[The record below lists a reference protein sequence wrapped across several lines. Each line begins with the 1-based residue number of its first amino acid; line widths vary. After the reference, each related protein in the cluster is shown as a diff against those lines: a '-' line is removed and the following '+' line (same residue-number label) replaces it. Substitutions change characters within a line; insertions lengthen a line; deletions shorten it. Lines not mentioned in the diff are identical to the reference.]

1 VKWLLPVL
9 VLAGCASMQLVE
21 PGRLTVKDDLSVV
34 ADARWNRLE
43 PATDGTEIWT
53 ADGMAL
59 DTLAF
64 YVVADGE
71 TLGAASSA
79 ETPRWRRGMTPH
91 DVVELYEALVTQEG
105 SIFTLERLAPATF
118 GGEGGFLFEHT
129 TVTRD
134 GPALGGL
141 AYGAVAGGKL
151 YFMSYTAPRGY
162 YYQKHLA
169 AVRAIAA
176 SARITSRENAAY
188 ASP

>member
-1 VKWLLPVL
+1 MRWLLPVL
-9 VLAGCASMQLVE
+9 LLAGCTSMQLVE
-21 PGRLTVKDDLSVV
+21 PGRLSVKEELSVV
-34 ADARWNRLE
+34 ADARWNRVE
-43 PATDGTEIWT
+43 PAPDDTEIWT

-71 TLGAASSA
+71 TLGAASGPD
-79 ETPRWRRGMTPH
+79 TPRWRRGMTPH

-105 SIFTLERLAPATF
+105 SMFTLERLAPAAF
-118 GGEGGFLFEHT
+118 AGEGGFLFEHT

-134 GPALGGL
+134 GPTLGGL
-141 AYGAVAGGKL
+141 AYGAVRGGKL
-151 YFMSYTAPRGY
+151 YLMSYTAPRRY